1 MNPLDILIEAVPY
14 IKKLVKEDIMIGIT
28 DLEKFLFYMPSQK
41 IDFGITSGTPIP
53 TDDENLRKALNG
65 ENSVTHIAE
74 HIYGFPIIATASPVY
89 DEHGAIIGAIATA
102 ESYEN
107 RQRLE
112 EGMQMMNTI
121 TGQLVDMV
129 QTVAAHAEELTAT
142 SEHIMTN
149 TRHAVDNSAEIN
161 ETVGFIQEISN
172 QTNLL
177 GLNAAIEAARVGEAG
192 AGFGVVAKEVRKL
205 SVSTRDASA
214 NIAAT
219 LRSVQE
225 SILQLERDFEQI
237 AHSSQE
243 QAELVTDFMNVIE
256 QLNESNNNMKSFIEG
271 LLRFSHE

>member
-1 MNPLDILIEAVPY
+1 MNQLDILIAAVPY

-28 DLEKFLFYMPSQK
+28 DLEKFQFYMPSQR
-41 IDFGITSGTPIP
+41 IDFGLTPGTPIP
-53 TDDENLRKALNG
+53 EEDENLRKALRG
-65 ENSVTHIAE
+65 ENSLTHIPE
-74 HIYGFPIIATASPVY
+74 HIYGFPIIASAYPIY
-89 DEHGAIIGAIATA
+89 DEQGAVIGALATA

-107 RQRLE
+107 TQRLE
-112 EGMQMMNTI
+112 EGMQVMNGI
-121 TGQLVDMV
+121 TQQLVDMV

-142 SEHIMTN
+142 SENIMSN
-149 TRHAVDNSAEIN
+149 TRQTVENSSEITK
-161 ETVGFIQEISN
+161 TVGFIQEISN

-192 AGFGVVAKEVRKL
+192 AGFGVVAAEVRKL
-205 SVSTRDASA
+205 SVSTKDASA

-237 AHSSQE
+237 AQSSQE
-243 QAELVTDFMNVIE
+243 QAVLVTDFMNVIE

-271 LLRFSHE
+271 LISSSQE